1 MERNLHIYYR
11 HVHSKAEQRSRDP
24 NKSRPEWFSYEAC
37 FRNLLA
43 TIQHDPFAHR
53 VRLTVMFD
61 GTQEDYADDFVSK
74 YSNNLGLGLGLAFL
88 QAGSDMN
95 SAILTAHH
103 VYHSQIPDGDVVY
116 MLENDYLHQPNW
128 VSKVFDLYDSELFFD
143 YVSLYDHGD
152 KYFLPMYD
160 DLSSR
165 VLHSGTHHW
174 RTAPSTCGSYLSE
187 ITQFR
192 LDYDVFQSGIQDFYL
207 FQTLV
212 EQRQRVLLTP
222 IPGLSTHCMEHVLSP
237 VVDWKS
243 YLV

>member
-1 MERNLHIYYR
+1 M
-11 HVHSKAEQRSRDP
+11 HSKAEQRSRDP
-24 NKSRPEWFSYEAC
+24 NKKRPEWFSYEAC

-43 TIQHDPFAHR
+43 TIQRDPCGNH

-61 GTQEDYADDFVSK
+61 GTQEEYVDDFVSK
-74 YSNNLGLGLGLAFL
+74 YIKNQELGLGLTFL
-88 QAGSDMN
+88 KAGSDVN
-95 SAILTAHH
+95 SWLLTVHDI
-103 VYHSQIPDGDVVY
+103 YHSQIPVGDVVY
-116 MLENDYLHQPNW
+116 MLENDYLHHPNW
-128 VSKVFDLYDSELFFD
+128 VSKVFELYAANLFFD

-160 DLSSR
+160 DLTSR
-165 VLHSGTHHW
+165 VFHSDSQHW
-174 RTAPSTCGSYLSE
+174 RTAPSTCGSFISE

-192 LDYDVFQSGIQDFYL
+192 QDYDLFQRPIPDYLL

-212 EQRQRVLLTP
+212 NDRQRILLTP

-243 YLV
+243 FLV